1 MEDFI
6 KGVLMNEEILNSR
19 IYWESPSPTEYALPI
34 TSWKAYHKLSRD
46 ILQRQAFPLSLD
58 LHPFFKNYTCLSVLK
73 STYKH
78 KTALFSKGSS
88 LRNDSIIGQ
97 NTFLRRNVS
106 LTRTIIG
113 DSCKVGNEVNLENCY
128 LFSGVTIGDN
138 ASLKNCLIL
147 PNSIL
152 EDSVI
157 LDGCILAAGLKLS
170 KSVYS
175 GKILQKKDGRIVAE
189 DIFDP
194 DFLESGEDF
203 LFFKERETPKEEEDS
218 SEDSVSEESY
228 ANSIG
233 DDVSIFLSEV
243 MDSLS
248 RGYQEKLNCENLILE
263 INSSRYAY
271 NMGIR
276 EVTYNVL
283 KSILGL
289 PVYYF
294 KNNDSPM
301 TDDIYMKTLKGM
313 LAYFKKIIINYM
325 KTEDAQDDC
334 LKAIE
339 DVASTTKAILPFIR
353 YLLHFLYDIDVLSEE
368 KIMDW

>member
-1 MEDFI
+1 MDDFI

-34 TSWKAYHKLSRD
+34 TSWKVYYKLSRD
-46 ILQRQAFPLSLD
+46 IFQRQAFPLSLD
-58 LHPFFKNYTCLSVLK
+58 LHPFFKDYNCLSVLK

-88 LRNDSIIGQ
+88 LQNDSIIGQ
-97 NTFLRRNVS
+97 NTFLGRNVS

-113 DSCKVGNEVNLENCY
+113 DSCKVGNEVIVENCY

-152 EDSVI
+152 DDSVI
-157 LDGCILAAGLKLS
+157 LDGCILAAGIKLS
-170 KSVYS
+170 KSMYS

-194 DFLESGEDF
+194 DYLESGEVF
-203 LFFKERETPKEEEDS
+203 LFFNERETPKEEDDS
-218 SEDSVSEESY
+218 K
-228 ANSIG
+228 
-233 DDVSIFLSEV
+233 V

-283 KSILGL
+283 KAILGL

-294 KNNDSPM
+294 KSNDSPM
-301 TDDIYMKTLKGM
+301 TDEIYMKTLKGM

-325 KTEDAQDDC
+325 KTEEAQDDC
-334 LKAIE
+334 LRAIE
-339 DVASTTKAILPFIR
+339 DVASTTKAIFPFIR
-353 YLLHFLYDIDVLSEE
+353 YLVHYLYDIDVLSEE